1 MWFLR
6 GWRVGET
13 ACRRIGVWGTEVQSW
28 WGEAPERPI
37 FVNKPPADSGDIVGE
52 AYSLPSRAQ
61 RYAAESRPG
70 LVDRVLGWL
79 TVGSARPPIG
89 LIRDNR
95 GQREAPCETF
105 ESSPEPR
112 PTNVGLRSP
121 FRPIA
126 GAPFRPFAN
135 TPTRPHAHTP
145 TRPHAHTPTRPH
157 AHTPPL
163 PFRIFFYKIA
173 AARLVKC
180 H

>member
-1 MWFLR
+1 
-6 GWRVGET
+6 
-13 ACRRIGVWGTEVQSW
+13 VWGTEVHSW

-37 FVNKPPADSGDIVGE
+37 VVNNPPADSGDIVGE

-70 LVDRVLGWL
+70 LVDRALGWL

-95 GQREAPCETF
+95 GQREAPCATF
-105 ESSPEPR
+105 ETSPVPR
-112 PTNVGLRSP
+112 PTKLGFVR
-121 FRPIA
+121 R
-126 GAPFRPFAN
+126 FALPPN
-135 TPTRPHAHTP
+135 AKRQTPL
-145 TRPHAHTPTRPH
+145 
-157 AHTPPL
+157 L